1 VDSTFRLSG
10 PPRQVSGS
18 FGGAAGG
25 EVTVVRH
32 PGRFTSRVA
41 IVTGAAS
48 GIGRETA
55 CQLAAEGASVY
66 CTDLN
71 ESEVERTAGL
81 IVGAGRPAS
90 AHRLDVG
97 VEAEWEA
104 VVRQV
109 LAAHGRLDVL
119 VNCAGVSAAAP
130 VAEMPYADW
139 RRVLAVNLDGA
150 FLGTK
155 YGIRAMRT
163 AGGSIVHVSSASGVK
178 AAAGACAYSA
188 SKAGLCMLTK
198 AAAKECRDQGIPV
211 RVNAVCPGG
220 VKTPMWT
227 AMPAFRDLV
236 QKAGSEDAAFESL
249 AGGVPGGRF
258 SEPADVARA
267 ILFLASD
274 EARFVTGVDLLVDGG
289 YVL

>member
-1 VDSTFRLSG
+1 M
-10 PPRQVSGS
+10 
-18 FGGAAGG
+18 A
-25 EVTVVRH
+25 RH
-32 PGRFTSRVA
+32 PGRFTGRVA

-55 CQLAAEGASVY
+55 RQLAVEGASV
-66 CTDLN
+66 CFADLN
-71 ESEVERTAGL
+71 ESGVAQTVAL
-81 IVGAGRPAS
+81 IAQVGQPAS

-97 VEAEWEA
+97 AEAEWEE
-104 VVRQV
+104 VVQQV
-109 LAAHGRLDVL
+109 LVARGRLDVL

-130 VAEMPYADW
+130 VAEMSYADW
-139 RRVLAVNLDGA
+139 RRVLSVNLDGA

-188 SKAGLCMLTK
+188 SKAGLCMLSK

-211 RVNAVCPGG
+211 RVNTVCPGG

-227 AMPAFRDLV
+227 TMPFFGELV
-236 QKAGSEDAAFESL
+236 RKAGSEEAAFESL

-258 SEPADVARA
+258 SEPADVVHA

-274 EARFVTGVDLLVDGG
+274 ESRFVTGVDLLVDGG